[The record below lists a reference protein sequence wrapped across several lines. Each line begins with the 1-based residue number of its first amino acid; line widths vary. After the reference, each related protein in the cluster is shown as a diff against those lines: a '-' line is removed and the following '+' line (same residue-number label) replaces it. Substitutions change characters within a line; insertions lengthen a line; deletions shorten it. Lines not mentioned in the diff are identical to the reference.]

1 MIKQFRLQL
10 ALATLFMLAGF
21 KSGKSH
27 PFHVSICQIDVVEGS
42 LQITHKI
49 FRDDLELEIQ
59 RLYDRDLDVDK
70 DRYLLAD
77 TLFNAYLKEHFQVA
91 INGNQKNATYIG
103 HEIDFDVVWMYIE
116 VEFTGEME
124 SIAVKN
130 EILLDTYDDQ
140 TNLVHV
146 DYQDETRSML
156 LNGKKNN
163 AVIQYP

>member
-1 MIKQFRLQL
+1 MIKQFRLQV

-27 PFHVSICQIDVVEGS
+27 PFHVSICQIDVVSGQ

-49 FRDDLELEIQ
+49 FRDDLELEIN
-59 RLYDRDLDVDK
+59 RLYDRDLDVEN

-77 TLFNAYLKEHFQVA
+77 TLFSAYLKEHFHVA
-91 INGNQKNATYIG
+91 INGNRKSSTYIG

-116 VEFTGEME
+116 IPLDEEIE

-130 EILLDTYDDQ
+130 EILLGTYDDQ

-146 DYQDETRSML
+146 DFRGETKSML

>member
-1 MIKQFRLQL
+1 MIKQFRLQV

-42 LQITHKI
+42 LQITHRI

-59 RLYDRDLDVDK
+59 RLYDREFDDEG

-91 INGNQKNATYIG
+91 VNGHRLDFTFIG
-103 HEIDFDVVWMYIE
+103 HELDFDVVWMY
-116 VEFTGEME
+116 VEMDLNEPME
-124 SIAVKN
+124 EIAVKN

-146 DYQDETRSML
+146 DFNGETRSML

-163 AVIQYP
+163 ALIQYP

>member
-10 ALATLFMLAGF
+10 AVATLFMLAGF

-49 FRDDLELEIQ
+49 FRDDLELEIV
-59 RLYDRDLDVDK
+59 RLYDRDLEAEG

-77 TLFNAYLKEHFQVA
+77 TLFNAYLKEHFHVA
-91 INGNQKNATYIG
+91 VNGKQLKADYIG
-103 HEIDFDVVWMYIE
+103 HEIDFDVVWMYLE
-116 VEFTGEME
+116 VKLGKKIE

-130 EILLDTYDDQ
+130 EILIDTYNDQ
-140 TNLVHV
+140 TNLIHI
-146 DYQDETRSML
+146 DYQNETKSML
-156 LNGKKNN
+156 LNGKKDN